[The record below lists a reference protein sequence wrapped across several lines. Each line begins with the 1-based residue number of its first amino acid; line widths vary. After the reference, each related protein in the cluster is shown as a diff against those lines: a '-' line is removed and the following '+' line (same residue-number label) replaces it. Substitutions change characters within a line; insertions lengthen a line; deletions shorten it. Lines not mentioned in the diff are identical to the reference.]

1 MPRLKKP
8 KIVGVNSRLFLEDVK
23 YLKEIAAAEAGS
35 WQTRLRQAVH
45 LGVQAMKRGRVIK

>member
-23 YLKEIAAAEAGS
+23 YLKEIAAAEGS
-35 WQTRLRQAVH
+35 QWQPKVRQAVH